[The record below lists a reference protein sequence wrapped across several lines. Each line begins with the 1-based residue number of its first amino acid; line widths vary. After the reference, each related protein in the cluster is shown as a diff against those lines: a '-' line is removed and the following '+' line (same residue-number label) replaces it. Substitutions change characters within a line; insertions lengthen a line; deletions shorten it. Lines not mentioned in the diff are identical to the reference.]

1 MTPPRDARRHTV
13 IADDGTLLRGWV
25 WEPAEPRGVVIIR
38 TPYGAWRHGDTA
50 RAWVGRGYR
59 CVIHDVRGRHSSDGE
74 WHPYL
79 AERED
84 GRAVV
89 EAIKAENPGLPLV
102 LSGGSYAA
110 HTALEAARAVDV
122 DALVLLVPA
131 LGLAETAWDESGR
144 PQLLNR
150 IGWWHQHGRGAR
162 SHPPLTDEELDA
174 RVARATE
181 VGVDRVVDEWGW
193 SQDTLSGWRRLW
205 SAPAVDLDRAYG
217 ALRVPLLLIRG
228 DHDFFFADAGRLA
241 AAWRGPVHL
250 VDGPWGHRL
259 AADIDDEEVRT
270 RLRSAGGI
278 GGVLDSWLIENGL
291 PSGESVTPST
301 PASTSTPTPDEAVPH
316 QIRRTRSAF
325 EPETGRWRYE
335 RTA

>member
-1 MTPPRDARRHTV
+1 MTPPRDARPHTV
-13 IADDGTLLRGWV
+13 VADDGALLRGWA
-25 WEPAEPRGVVIIR
+25 WEPTEPRGVVIIR

-50 RAWVGRGYR
+50 RAWTGRGYR

-79 AERED
+79 AERSD

-89 EAIKAENPGLPLV
+89 EAVRAENPGLSLV

-110 HTALEAARAVDV
+110 HTALEAARAADV

-131 LGLAETAWDESGR
+131 LGLAETAWDENGR
-144 PQLLNR
+144 PHLHHR

-162 SHPPLTDEELDA
+162 SQPPLTDEELAA

-181 VGVDRVVDEWGW
+181 VGVHRAAEEWGW
-193 SQDTLSGWRRLW
+193 SRVALSGWRRLW

-217 ALRVPLLLIRG
+217 ALRAPLLLIRG

-241 AAWRGPVHL
+241 AAWRGTVHL

-259 AADIDDEEVRT
+259 AADIDDDEVRS
-270 RLRSAGGI
+270 RLRRAGGI
-278 GGVLDSWLIENGL
+278 GRVLDSWLAENGL
-291 PSGESVTPST
+291 PAEESAPVSAPPST
-301 PASTSTPTPDEAVPH
+301 SSEQGPPVL
-316 QIRRTRSAF
+316 RRTRSAF
-325 EPETGRWRYE
+325 EPDTGRWRYE